1 MTTGTHVYIVD
12 DDRDTLRS
20 VEALLSQ
27 HGYETICFNS
37 AESFLEQASLDD
49 PGCLVTDVQMPTM
62 DGIELQKK
70 LQEIDSVLSVVV
82 VTGVADVPMAVDM
95 MRRGAVDLL
104 EKPYD
109 HIDLLAAVDKG
120 VTASKKR
127 AEERQLRLVVQ
138 ENLETLSEEERTV
151 LQLMLVDKPN
161 KTIASGIRKGLRT
174 VDRRRQSVL
183 EKMGVRSV
191 PELATL
197 LASAGI
203 VIQ

>member
-1 MTTGTHVYIVD
+1 MTKATNLYIVD

-27 HGYETICFNS
+27 HGYIPICFDS
-37 AESFLEQASLDD
+37 AEGFLQQAELDQ

-70 LQEIDSVLSVVV
+70 LQEVDSLLSVVV
-82 VTGVADVPMAVDM
+82 VTGVADVPMAVKM
-95 MRRGAVDLL
+95 MRRGAINLL

-109 HIDLLAAVDKG
+109 HIDLLDAVDKG
-120 VTASKKR
+120 VTASRKR
-127 AEERQLRLVVQ
+127 VEERRLRVIVQ
-138 ENLETLSEEERTV
+138 ENLDTLSDEERRV
-151 LQLMLVDKPN
+151 LQFMLVDEPN
-161 KTIASGIRKGLRT
+161 KKIASGIQKGLRT